1 MILFEIRSFLFMAS
15 AKNHVVGRKKNKK
28 NKLAT
33 LFRSVSALSG
43 SSAANIADEMRI
55 QARIMFPK

>member
-1 MILFEIRSFLFMAS
+1 
-15 AKNHVVGRKKNKK
+15 
-28 NKLAT
+28 
-33 LFRSVSALSG
+33 VSALSG